1 MSGMPETT
9 DRYLRTRWVTLVGG
23 VVDLVLGVLKI
34 LVGVIAHSQ
43 ALIAD
48 GVHSL
53 SDLATDFLVIWAA
66 KHASRKPDSRHPYG
80 HQRIETVAS
89 MVLGM
94 MLVGVAVGIAYDS
107 ALRILEDTPIV
118 IPGTWAL
125 VVAGLSVVFKEVVY
139 HYTMR
144 AANDLDSELLR
155 SNAWHSRS
163 DALSSIVVIIGV
175 GGTMAGLTYLDA
187 IAAIVVALM
196 IVAVGGKM
204 IWTGAQELTDT
215 GLDPERVD
223 RMIAVLHNVEGVVD
237 VHDFRTRRMGA
248 DVFVDGHVLVDSRL
262 SVSEGH
268 RIGEA
273 VRQQLRQEF
282 PKVADF
288 IVHIDA
294 EDDESYQR
302 SDRLPLRRDFVPR
315 LRELWRDIPESRHID
330 KITLHYLN
338 GKIHV
343 ELWLPADGSVRV
355 EQIAQIRD
363 RLRAAASRDPD
374 IGSVEVLLNPA

>member
-1 MSGMPETT
+1 MSGIPETSE
-9 DRYLRTRWVTLVGG
+9 RYLRTRWVTVVGG
-23 VVDLVLGVLKI
+23 IIDLLLGVLKI
-34 LVGVIAHSQ
+34 FVGFIAHSQ

-66 KHASRKPDSRHPYG
+66 KHASRKPDSQHPYG
-80 HQRIETVAS
+80 HQRIETAAS

-94 MLVGVAVGIAYDS
+94 MLVGVAFGIAYDS
-107 ALRILEDTPIV
+107 VQRILDGTAIL
-118 IPGTWAL
+118 IPGAWAL
-125 VVAGLSVVFKEVVY
+125 VVAGLSVVLKEAIY

-175 GGTMAGLTYLDA
+175 AGTMAGLTYLDA
-187 IAAIVVALM
+187 VAAIVVALM
-196 IVAVGGKM
+196 IIAVGGKM
-204 IWTGAQELTDT
+204 IWTGVQELTDR
-215 GLDPERVD
+215 GLDPERVAN
-223 RMIAVLHNVEGVVD
+223 MMAVLQNVEGVVD
-237 VHDFRTRRMGA
+237 VHDLRTRRMGA
-248 DVFVDGHVLVDSRL
+248 DVYVDGHVLVDSKL

-273 VRQQLRQEF
+273 VRQQLREEF

-294 EDDESYQR
+294 EDDEAYQR

-315 LRELWRDIPESRHID
+315 LRELWRDIPEARDLD

-343 ELWLPADGSVRV
+343 EVWLPSGSVQP
-355 EQIAQIRD
+355 EQVAPVRN
-363 RLRAAASRDPD
+363 RLRNAAGDDPD
-374 IGSVEVLLNPA
+374 LGTIEVLFNPD